1 MDFIVDNYVW
11 AIVIVVVVLM
21 AIVGYIADKTDFGR
35 KEFEKKMVSDKPKK
49 VEKPKKEKKNKKK
62 KEVVEELPVVGEV
75 QTDEI
80 TNEDVAQKETPETD
94 LLFDNLNGENFIE
107 GENVDSQE
115 VEENIELENVN
126 TFDLN
131 EDTNMSF
138 NDEVSTGEEEPIDQS
153 LFEPLPSIDQ
163 VFSEPVSVSEEE
175 VSTEESVDVP
185 ATDEITTQV
194 SETESDDDI
203 WKF

>member
-94 LLFDNLNGENFIE
+94 LLFDNLNGEDFIE

-185 ATDEITTQV
+185 ATDETTTQV

>member
-35 KEFEKKMVSDKPKK
+35 KEFEKKMVSDKAKK

-94 LLFDNLNGENFIE
+94 LLFDNLNGEDFIE

-185 ATDEITTQV
+185 ATDETTTQV